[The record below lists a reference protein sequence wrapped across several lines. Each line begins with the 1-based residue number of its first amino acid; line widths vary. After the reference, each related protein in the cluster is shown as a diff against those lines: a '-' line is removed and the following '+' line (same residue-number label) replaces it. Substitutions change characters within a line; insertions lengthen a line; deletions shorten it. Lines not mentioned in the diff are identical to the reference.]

1 MKGMGISVN
10 ELGWKLFAPLS
21 IEGSTLLI
29 EHQELPSGVAIRLGG
44 AGGVV
49 LKPQEAQELLLNL
62 LTGESWVSSRLVW
75 AAPRLHIGQRGY
87 NLNERAKL
95 ALIETLQSLLVE
107 SQGVAVNPMP
117 KETWQRSL
125 LELSQRHFDSVE
137 EALPQLGELILS
149 LGFKGICLWLRD
161 SNERTLKWVGQY
173 PEATPPED
181 LTPERCPVYFQVLE
195 HNLLIAAEDARQ
207 DARLTEL
214 RELLLSRGLGAVM
227 QVVLHGE
234 GGLRG
239 VLWLENREPRQ
250 WSPADET
257 LALAVVQVIER
268 ILRPL
273 KDELRIVQPA
283 ERRSLAVKR
292 SEFELNLAQ
301 ALSLAQRHGRSLAL
315 LRIRIEGMNR
325 AQTEQAAREIAY
337 TLRQSDSLAYLG
349 EQGFALL
356 LSEVR
361 WTAGASRVAHRL
373 LSRLRAA
380 LSGLKVGIGIAL
392 FPQDATTAEGLWNQA
407 EQACTKALEAGGGIR
422 LLTPGASELQ
432 EALAQNGLTLH
443 FQPLFNLG
451 DLELVAVEAL
461 VRWPKPKGLHPAEE
475 FLPLAEQVGLM
486 SAQDRWTLERV
497 LEQAALWKPSG
508 VNARFSVNISSET
521 LLDPNFPILLQ
532 EMLSARRLPPDVLV
546 LELREEAILADLEA
560 TSRSLEILKHLG
572 VALALDNFGT
582 NPLPLTHLRR
592 IPLDWIKLS
601 PTLSSAENAPV
612 AKAAIE
618 MVHAVGAKAVA
629 KGLEEQSQLSRMKE
643 LGADYGQGHILGW
656 PVPAEDLGALLVWG
670 IGT

>member
-1 MKGMGISVN
+1 MN
-10 ELGWKLFAPLS
+10 EVSWKLFAPLS
-21 IEGSTLLI
+21 IEGATLLI
-29 EHQELPSGVAIRLGG
+29 EHQDLPSGMAVRLGG

-75 AAPRLHIGQRGY
+75 AAPRLHIGQKGY

-95 ALIETLQSLLVE
+95 ALIEALQSLLVE
-107 SQGVAVNPMP
+107 SQGVAINPMP

-125 LELSQRHFDSVE
+125 LEITQQRFTSVE
-137 EALPQLGELILS
+137 EALPKLGEVLIS

-161 SNERTLKWVGQY
+161 SNERTLKLVGQY
-173 PEATPPED
+173 PEASPPED
-181 LTPERCPVYFQVLE
+181 LQPERHAVYFQVLE
-195 HNLLIAAEDARQ
+195 RNLLIAADDARQ
-207 DARLTEL
+207 DARMTEL
-214 RELLLSRGLGAVM
+214 RDILVSRGLGAVL
-227 QVVLHGE
+227 QVVFHGE
-234 GGLRG
+234 SGLRG
-239 VLWLENREPRQ
+239 VMWIESIQPRK
-250 WSPADET
+250 WSNADET
-257 LALAVVQVIER
+257 LALAMAQVIER

-273 KDELRIVQPA
+273 KDDLKIQTP
-283 ERRSLAVKR
+283 ERKSLAVKR

-315 LRIRIEGMNR
+315 MRIRVEGMNK

-349 EQGFALL
+349 DQGFALL

-373 LSRLRAA
+373 LGRLRAA
-380 LSGLKVGIGIAL
+380 LSGLKVGIGIAMY
-392 FPQDATTAEGLWNQA
+392 PQDATSVEGLWNQA
-407 EQACTKALEAGGGIR
+407 EQACQKALETGGGIR

-432 EALAQNGLTLH
+432 EALSQDGLTLH
-443 FQPLFNLG
+443 FQPIFNLS

-461 VRWPKPKGLHPAEE
+461 ARWPKPKGLHQAGE

-486 SAQDRWTLERV
+486 SAQDRWALDKV

-508 VNARFSVNISSET
+508 VSARFSVNISSET
-521 LLDPNFPILLQ
+521 LVDPNFPTVLQ
-532 EMLSARRLPPDVLV
+532 EMFSAKRLPTDIIII
-546 LELREEAILADLEA
+546 ELREEAILSDLETA
-560 TSRSLEILKHLG
+560 SRSLEILKHLG
-572 VALALDNFGT
+572 VSIALDNFGT
-582 NPLPLTHLRR
+582 NPLPLTQLKRL
-592 IPLDWIKLS
+592 PLDWIKLNPS
-601 PTLSSAENAPV
+601 LSASENASL
-612 AKAAIE
+612 AKAAID
-618 MVHAVGAKAVA
+618 MVHAVGTKAVA
-629 KGLEEQSQLSRMKE
+629 KGLEEQSQLTRMKE

>member
-1 MKGMGISVN
+1 MN
-10 ELGWKLFAPLS
+10 EVGWKLFAPLS

-29 EHQELPSGVAIRLGG
+29 EHQDLPSGMAVRLGG
-44 AGGVV
+44 VGGVV

-75 AAPRLHIGQRGY
+75 AAPRLHVGQKGY

-95 ALIETLQSLLVE
+95 ALIEALQSLLVE
-107 SQGVAVNPMP
+107 SHGVTVNPMP
-117 KETWQRSL
+117 AETWQRSL
-125 LELSQRHFDSVE
+125 LELTQSRFSSVE
-137 EALPQLGELILS
+137 EALPKLGEILIA

-161 SNERTLKWVGQY
+161 SNERTLKPVGQY
-173 PEATPPED
+173 PEAPPPED
-181 LTPERCPVYFQVLE
+181 LRPERHAVYFQVLE
-195 HNLLIAAEDARQ
+195 RNLLIAADDARQ
-207 DARLTEL
+207 DARMSEL
-214 RELLLSRGLGAVM
+214 RDTLVSRGLGAVL
-227 QVVLHGE
+227 QAVLHGE
-234 GGLRG
+234 SGLRG
-239 VLWLENREPRQ
+239 VLWIESIQPRK
-250 WSPADET
+250 WSPSDET

-273 KDELRIVQPA
+273 KDEIKIQTP
-283 ERRSLAVKR
+283 ERKSLAVKR

-315 LRIRIEGMNR
+315 MRIRIDGMNK

-337 TLRQSDSLAYLG
+337 TLRQSDSLSYLG

-373 LSRLRAA
+373 LGRLRAA
-380 LSGLKVGIGIAL
+380 LSGLKVGIGIAM
-392 FPQDATTAEGLWNQA
+392 FPQDAATVEGLWNQA
-407 EQACTKALEAGGGIR
+407 EQACARALETGGGIR

-432 EALAQNGLTLH
+432 EALSQDGLTLH
-443 FQPLFNLG
+443 FQPVFNLS

-461 VRWPKPKGLHPAEE
+461 ARWPKPKGLHQAGE

-486 SAQDRWTLERV
+486 SAQDRWAIDKV

-521 LLDPNFPILLQ
+521 LVDPNFPTALQ
-532 EMLSARRLPPDVLV
+532 EMLSAKRLPADIII
-546 LELREEAILADLEA
+546 LELREEAILSDLEA
-560 TSRSLEILKHLG
+560 SSRSLEILKHLG
-572 VALALDNFGT
+572 VSIALDNFGT
-582 NPLPLTHLRR
+582 NPLPLTQLKRL
-592 IPLDWIKLS
+592 PLDWIKLN
-601 PTLSSAENAPV
+601 PAFSASENASL
-612 AKAAIE
+612 AKAAID
-618 MVHAVGAKAVA
+618 MIHAVGTRAVA
-629 KGLEEQSQLSRMKE
+629 KGLEEQSQLTRMKE

>member
-1 MKGMGISVN
+1 VN
-10 ELGWKLFAPLS
+10 EVGWKLFAPLS

-29 EHQELPSGVAIRLGG
+29 EHQDLPSGMAVRLGG
-44 AGGVV
+44 VGGVV

-75 AAPRLHIGQRGY
+75 AAPRLHVGQKGY

-95 ALIETLQSLLVE
+95 ALIEALQSLLVE
-107 SQGVAVNPMP
+107 SHGVTVNPMP
-117 KETWQRSL
+117 AETWQRSL
-125 LELSQRHFDSVE
+125 LELTQSRFSSVE
-137 EALPQLGELILS
+137 EALPKLGEILIA

-161 SNERTLKWVGQY
+161 SNERTLKPVGQY
-173 PEATPPED
+173 PEAPPPED
-181 LTPERCPVYFQVLE
+181 LRPERHAVYFQVLE
-195 HNLLIAAEDARQ
+195 RNLLIAADDARQ
-207 DARLTEL
+207 DARMSEL
-214 RELLLSRGLGAVM
+214 RDTLVSRGLGAVL
-227 QVVLHGE
+227 QAVLHGE
-234 GGLRG
+234 SGLRG
-239 VLWLENREPRQ
+239 VLWIESIQPRK
-250 WSPADET
+250 WSPSDET
-257 LALAVVQVIER
+257 LALAVLQVIER

-273 KDELRIVQPA
+273 KDEIKIQTP
-283 ERRSLAVKR
+283 ERKSLAVKR

-315 LRIRIEGMNR
+315 MRIRIDGMNK

-337 TLRQSDSLAYLG
+337 TLRQSDSLSYLG

-373 LSRLRAA
+373 LGRLRAA
-380 LSGLKVGIGIAL
+380 LSGLKVGIGIAM
-392 FPQDATTAEGLWNQA
+392 FPQDAATVEGLWNQA
-407 EQACTKALEAGGGIR
+407 EQACARALETGGGIR

-432 EALAQNGLTLH
+432 EALSQDGLTLH
-443 FQPLFNLG
+443 FQPVFNLS

-461 VRWPKPKGLHPAEE
+461 ARWPKPKGLHQAGE

-486 SAQDRWTLERV
+486 SAQDRWAIDKV

-521 LLDPNFPILLQ
+521 LVDPNFPTALQ
-532 EMLSARRLPPDVLV
+532 EMLSAKRLPADIII
-546 LELREEAILADLEA
+546 LELREEAILSDLEA
-560 TSRSLEILKHLG
+560 SSRSLEILKHLG
-572 VALALDNFGT
+572 VSIALDNFGT
-582 NPLPLTHLRR
+582 NPLPLTQLKRL
-592 IPLDWIKLS
+592 PLDWIKLN
-601 PTLSSAENAPV
+601 PAFSASENASL
-612 AKAAIE
+612 AKAAID
-618 MVHAVGAKAVA
+618 MIHAVGTRAVA
-629 KGLEEQSQLSRMKE
+629 KGLEEQSQLTRMKE